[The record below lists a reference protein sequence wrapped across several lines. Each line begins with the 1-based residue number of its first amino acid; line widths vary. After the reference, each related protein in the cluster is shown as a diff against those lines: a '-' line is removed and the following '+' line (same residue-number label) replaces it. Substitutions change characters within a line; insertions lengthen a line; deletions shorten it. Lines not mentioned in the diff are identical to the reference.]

1 MREFEQPAH
10 HQDVNQGYTA
20 EQAASFKA
28 QHDEIASSLGEL
40 MVGGAAIDD
49 AAVQAWIAKHYAFVA
64 QFWTPNRTAYKS
76 LALTY
81 VMDPAFKENYDAHA
95 EGLAKFVQQAINVWA
110 NANLSD

>member
-28 QHDEIASSLGEL
+28 QHDAIASSIGQL
-40 MVGGAAIDD
+40 MVDGASIDD
-49 AAVQAWIAKHYAFVA
+49 AAVQQWIAKHYEFVA
-64 QFWTPNRTAYKS
+64 QFWTPSRTAYKS

-81 VMDPAFKENYDAHA
+81 VMDPAFKENYESHA
-95 EGLAKFVQQAINVWA
+95 DGLAKFVQQAINVWA
-110 NANLSD
+110 NENLSD